1 MLHSSTRSSGRHQSF
16 FFTPYTTQKMFPADL
31 VTFTEEILN
40 GKLHFLCS
48 EIFEP
53 IVSTKPIKTSEN
65 DHSFYNT
72 VLLKKPHA
80 HILLT
85 STHLILK
92 ITCSQNKAK
101 NLSHF
106 TDFPANIILFGV
118 RKNIC
123 TAPLLGAQELHSW
136 STLKA
141 NVFIFLYIFLREI
154 LFQIRKILSRGT
166 RVVGGGWI
174 ISLRRLA
181 VWAS

>member
-1 MLHSSTRSSGRHQSF
+1 MKILFQANNFVTFVHMFQWTSSEFLFYSIH
-16 FFTPYTTQKMFPADL
+16 YTKMFPADL

-92 ITCSQNKAK
+92 ITCFQNKAK

-106 TDFPANIILFGV
+106 TNFSANIILFGV
-118 RKNIC
+118 RKKHLDC
-123 TAPLLGAQELHSW
+123 TTSW
-136 STLKA
+136 RPRTAFLKH
-141 NVFIFLYIFLREI
+141 FESKCMYISIYLPERNFVPN
-154 LFQIRKILSRGT
+154 T
-166 RVVGGGWI
+166 
-174 ISLRRLA
+174 
-181 VWAS
+181 